1 MNKMESIN
9 IVAAILAA
17 GYVMNTI
24 TRQEGP
30 DEVVNVF
37 FGYRQTL
44 LGMLD

>member
-1 MNKMESIN
+1 LDKIDSIN

-30 DEVVNVF
+30 DEVINVF

-44 LGMLD
+44 LGMLE